1 MILFLLL
8 SENSE
13 NKTKTKLNEKT
24 ILNEIENSIEDSFAY
39 KNIIKDSDNSFSF
52 LADLKSETF
61 QIELLNDD
69 ESIHSSFIM
78 SKLNFHFDCLIETQF
93 KIETLKG
100 IAYVKV
106 FPSLGEK
113 M

>member
-1 MILFLLL
+1 MLLILFLLL

-13 NKTKTKLNEKT
+13 NKTKTKLNE
-24 ILNEIENSIEDSFAY
+24 LENSIEDSFAFY
-39 KNIIKDSDNSFSF
+39 KNIIKDSDNSFSS

-61 QIELLNDD
+61 QIELLNDY

-78 SKLNFHFDCLIETQF
+78 SKSNFQF

-100 IAYVKV
+100 IAYDKV